1 MSRRKMPWVDAYVS
15 REEGVSEATIYNRRK
30 AARERGL
37 LLPVNA
43 TDSEGWRSRDKF
55 NAVLECSALSE
66 VELAEYCRRRGLY
79 PEQLR
84 RWRESGEGAN
94 ARSGQGSRQDSEAIK
109 SERKRNKALE
119 RELRR
124 KDAALAE
131 TVALLTLRKKRGRS
145 GTARKNDQCPRS
157 PPTST
162 AINRILRLD
171 FNKESGASGWDRTS
185 NPCLRRA
192 VLYPLSYGRR

>member
-1 MSRRKMPWVDAYVS
+1 MKYSEEHKEAILKKLLAPHNRSVGDVS

-131 TVALLTLRKKRGRS
+131 TVALLTLRKK
-145 GTARKNDQCPRS
+145 AR
-157 PPTST
+157 
-162 AINRILRLD
+162 AI
-171 FNKESGASGWDRTS
+171 WD
-185 NPCLRRA
+185 
-192 VLYPLSYGRR
+192 GEEE